1 MKKYISFVALALMAM
16 FICSL
21 VACGGKEDEVEDQ
34 NNPAV
39 PVNPGDY
46 QTVPVTGG
54 TIEKGDI
61 AITFP
66 SGTFDADTKVA
77 ITEVKKGSVGGEYEA
92 SPFYQITLPEST
104 KKPITLEMKAEDLS
118 GEAEFVVRSP
128 GYAISL
134 VSDVSNEATAET
146 TYSNG
151 VYATTFPAF
160 DNSDNK
166 DNVSVTVGL
175 CKAPDESAARKT
187 TRASIQNKYKNIKWN
202 LDIDYWFEN
211 SSEYKVLS
219 RKLPVVDGYIQEA
232 IKTLYDL
239 GFRMPDSVTINYHL
253 ADTDSWIW
261 GDSYGYYSRSLI
273 CRSRDGIWLKDQ
285 VAMGTGAGDIKLMK
299 QTIIHETLHN
309 FQSYYHLHY
318 YRIPTG
324 DHLSMYE
331 IGAIWIEK
339 FMNGG
344 KTVGKYQLKDGG
356 MRSTYTNNFRA
367 GLSQSSSDVKEMYG
381 GYAEQGYAL
390 GPLLHYMISKN
401 YSRGFD
407 DTTIISFYDFWARIT
422 TSGYTLIDVLN
433 EWYNTTYKEKF
444 FDGTDHINNYYLS
457 LWKGELMPDFNIS
470 LLPPYVKDITKKKID
485 LLDEEKSKLSL
496 EGKVY
501 PYGCEGLLFKMDNT
515 CFVDSTLNND
525 EMVIKQEAKGVKTY
539 LLYSKGTSVLLYP
552 QVATSKDSIVV
563 SGAELEALREDGVF
577 NSTFFL
583 LTVREKCSLTDTG
596 TIPTQTSVD
605 IRPAEDKRQPV
616 CEVTF
621 SMNVALQYWD
631 EKKGEYVRDN
641 FASYISVA
649 DKKDGTIRSTEKGND
664 LHVECKGK
672 SILGE
677 EGTLS
682 FDIINW
688 KNWSTNTTKVMN
700 VKYHMAK
707 TMLGDVSAEMT
718 NIPITET
725 DVEYLSSEA
734 TVSNG
739 VKFSTFDF
747 TEQRDPARE
756 PLLSS
761 PDNSV
766 YMTIYFRQEYW
777 HWDIF

>member
-34 NNPAV
+34 DNPAV

-187 TRASIQNKYKNIKWN
+187 TRASESKSISNHYKDIKWKLDIGYWDFDETKYKQ
-202 LDIDYWFEN
+202 
-211 SSEYKVLS
+211 LS
-219 RKLPVVDGYIQEA
+219 RRLSEVDGYVQDA
-232 IKTLYDL
+232 IKIIYDL
-239 GFRMPDSVTINYHL
+239 GFRLPDDITINYHMKK
-253 ADTDSWIW
+253 
-261 GDSYGYYSRSLI
+261 GDGWHGYYYRSLLG
-273 CRSRDGIWLKDQ
+273 RDYDGIVLN
-285 VAMGTGAGDIKLMK
+285 GDYVGSTAAETKILK

-309 FQSYYHLHY
+309 FQSHY
-318 YRIPTG
+318 EMHKYRNPTG
-324 DHLSMYE
+324 DHMSMYE

-344 KTVGKYQLKDGG
+344 KTNGRYQLKEHG
-356 MRSTYTNNFRA
+356 MRTTYTNNFRV
-367 GLSQSSSDVKEMYG
+367 GLSQSSSDVKAMYG
-381 GYAEQGYAL
+381 TYEQQGYAL
-390 GPLLHYMISKN
+390 GPLLYYMTNKN
-401 YSRGFD
+401 ASRGYD
-407 DTTIISFYDFWARIT
+407 DKTIYAFYDHWGRIPM
-422 TSGYTLIDVLN
+422 SGYTLIDVLN
-433 EWYNTTYKEKF
+433 EWYNTTYKENF

-470 LLPPYVKDITKKKID
+470 LLEPYVKEDTKKDID
-485 LLDEEKSKLSL
+485 LLSEKKSKLSL

-501 PYGCEGLLFKMDNT
+501 PYGCEGLLFKMDTT
-515 CFVDSTLNND
+515 CFKDSTLNKD

-539 LLYSKGTSVLLYP
+539 LLYSKGKTVLLYP

-563 SGAELEALREDGVF
+563 SGAELEALRENGAF
-577 NSTFFL
+577 KSTFFL

-605 IRPAEDKRQPV
+605 IRPAEDKQPV

-631 EKKGEYVRDN
+631 EKKGKYKREN
-641 FASYISVA
+641 FASSILFT
-649 DKKDGTIRSTEKGND
+649 DKEDATIKSTEKGND
-664 LHVECKGK
+664 LHVECTGKGAWNK
-672 SILGE
+672 D
-677 EGTLS
+677 GTLS

-688 KNWSTNTTKVMN
+688 KNWSSKTTKVMN
-700 VKYHMAK
+700 VKYHWAG
-707 TMLGDVSAEMT
+707 TSLGEVSAEVT

-725 DVEYLSSEA
+725 GVEYLHSDA

-739 VKFSTFDF
+739 AKFSTFDYKAQV
-747 TEQRDPARE
+747 EPARE
-756 PLLSS
+756 FILSS